1 MPRWLRALLIALLI
15 PIYGL
20 AAVGIVAPDD
30 ANAGQLRVEGHQNPE
45 ALGDSFSGNVADL
58 AFELGDTSDDVSEI
72 PAPASLLSVQA
83 PAPIA
88 VLGGADARRPTGS
101 ADTLLRPPRAGSRRA

>member
-15 PIYGL
+15 PVYGL
-20 AAVGIVAPDD
+20 AAVGIVAPDE
-30 ANAGQLRVEGHQNPE
+30 ANAGQLRIEGHQNPE

-72 PAPASLLSVQA
+72 PPPESLLTA
-83 PAPIA
+83 PAPAPTAALSA
-88 VLGGADARRPTGS
+88 VDPRPPTS
-101 ADTLLRPPRAGSRRA
+101 RAETPLRPPKADALRA

>member
-1 MPRWLRALLIALLI
+1 MSRWLRALLIALLI

-30 ANAGQLRVEGHQNPE
+30 ANAGQLRIEGHQNPE

-72 PAPASLLSVQA
+72 PPPASLLTA
-83 PAPIA
+83 PAPAPTA
-88 VLGGADARRPTGS
+88 VLSAADS
-101 ADTLLRPPRAGSRRA
+101 RPPTSRAETPLR